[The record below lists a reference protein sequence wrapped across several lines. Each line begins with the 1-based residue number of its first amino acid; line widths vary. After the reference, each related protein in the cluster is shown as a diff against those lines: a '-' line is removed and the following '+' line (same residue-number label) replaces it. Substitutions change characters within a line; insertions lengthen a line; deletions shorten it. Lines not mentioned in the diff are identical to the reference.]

1 MNKAELKEKWSK
13 YCDVDSLVDGAM
25 ALVKKYRHKYSE
37 HGICT
42 LLDES
47 LAAKEEL
54 IKLFATSPNYIGN
67 LRIVV
72 QKEFE
77 RQTNADEIYNFFV
90 DIAAKLNVDE
100 LYKKQDANG
109 NTLVDYLR
117 TEKNVIS
124 LDNLPDAEAQKAKLN
139 LINNFDLSTMATQES
154 ATNRNFF
161 LKYMT
166 WFQRMPKTKLS
177 DSFSFANRP
186 DMPRLVRGT
195 KTSRAFN
202 SVCQHFGVDK
212 FCPTEVERTDANG
225 NVTKRTVYP
234 YDKVFAQYSDLV
246 SDLKRKMYFVI
257 SLNPLDYLTMS
268 FGVSWVSCHN
278 ISGGGYMGG
287 CLSYMLDKTSII
299 TFVVNE
305 LEGNIH
311 EIPKYYRQMVHYDN
325 GLFVQN
331 RLYPQGNDGATDL
344 YSEFRGYIIEEFSKM
359 MHEDGEWNTEI
370 GTRPCRSHID
380 AAGVHYQD
388 YRYNDSCNIF
398 YPKSKKDII
407 RNHVMRIGHDGIC
420 IKCGQPYTVGSA
432 LGHSSCRVEVEVE

>member
-1 MNKAELKEKWSK
+1 MNKAELREKWSK
-13 YCDVDSLVDGAM
+13 YCDVDKLVDGAI
-25 ALVKKYRHKYSE
+25 ALAKKHKHKYSE

-47 LAAKEEL
+47 LTAKEDK
-54 IKLFATSPNYIGN
+54 IKLFVTSPNYIGD

-77 RQTNADEIYNFFV
+77 RQTNSDEIYNFFV
-90 DIAAKLNVDE
+90 DIAAKLNADE
-100 LYKKQDANG
+100 LYKKQDESG
-109 NTLVDYLR
+109 NTLIDYLR
-117 TEKNVIS
+117 TEKNLIS
-124 LDNLPDAEAQKAKLN
+124 VANLPSAEAQQAKSK
-139 LINNFDLSTMATQES
+139 LIKTFDLITMATQES
-154 ATNRNFF
+154 VTNRTYF
-161 LKYMT
+161 LKYMA
-166 WFQRMPKTKLS
+166 WFQRMPRTKLS
-177 DSFSFANRP
+177 DDFSFSGRP
-186 DMPRLVRGT
+186 NMPRLVRGT

-202 SVCQHFGVDK
+202 KVCQHFGVDK
-212 FCPTEVERTDANG
+212 FCPTEAERTDANG
-225 NVTKRTVYP
+225 NVTTHTVYP

-278 ISGGGYMGG
+278 ISSGGYMGG
-287 CLSYMLDKTSII
+287 CLSYMLDSTSII

-311 EIPKYYRQMVHYDN
+311 ELPKYYRQMVHYDN

-344 YSEFRGYIIEEFSKM
+344 YSEFRGYVIEEFAKM
-359 MHEDGEWNTEI
+359 IHEDGEWDTKVGPRYCKE
-370 GTRPCRSHID
+370 HISS
-380 AAGVHYQD
+380 AGIHYKD
-388 YRYNDSCNIF
+388 YCYNNSCNIF

-407 RNHVMRIGHDGIC
+407 KEHVMRIGHDGIC
-420 IKCGQPYTVGSA
+420 IKCGQPFTESGRLS
-432 LGHSSCRVEVEVE
+432 HSSCRVEVEVE